1 MGSQVR
7 SKVQLSKA
15 ATRILNRFLF
25 ALLPCALSASRPRCD
40 LQTLPQPA
48 KVDRPALTLPQD
60 LSASPADFRLTNSNA
75 ERVTKLQ
82 HMLEIG
88 DIA

>member
-1 MGSQVR
+1 MTAFCLHCCHVPYR
-7 SKVQLSKA
+7 QLG
-15 ATRILNRFLF
+15 
-25 ALLPCALSASRPRCD
+25 LPCAT
-40 LQTLPQPA
+40 QTLPQPV
-48 KVDRPALTLPQD
+48 KVDRTALPLPQD